1 MNRFWCSHFFV
12 ENAKQGSAQVRVRIG
27 ARDGIFF
34 ELQAISYKLEA
45 PERESNMRA
54 GIAVWALLVG
64 LGTTGQDAKRFDGIW
79 DTVLS
84 CPNDAGAM
92 GYAFRFASVVK
103 DGSLHG
109 DKGTKGQPG
118 WLEING
124 RIAPDGVSHLLANG
138 LVGASEY
145 AVGKRP
151 AGTEYAYKID
161 AMFGEGD
168 GKGKRVEGR
177 PCEVTFVRAK
187 RVGEGK

>member
-1 MNRFWCSHFFV
+1 MRSVFSLWVVLAF
-12 ENAKQGSAQVRVRIG
+12 ASAAVS
-27 ARDGIFF
+27 
-34 ELQAISYKLEA
+34 QAPSGGD
-45 PERESNMRA
+45 RN
-54 GIAVWALLVG
+54 
-64 LGTTGQDAKRFDGIW
+64 RFDGAW

-92 GYAFRFASVVK
+92 GYAFRFVSAVK
-103 DGSLHG
+103 DGQLHG
-109 DKGTKGQPG
+109 DKGTKGQAG

-145 AVGKRP
+145 AVGKRL

-161 AMFGEGD
+161 AMFGDDD

-177 PCEVTFVRAK
+177 PCEVTFHRTK
-187 RVGEGK
+187 RGGEGK